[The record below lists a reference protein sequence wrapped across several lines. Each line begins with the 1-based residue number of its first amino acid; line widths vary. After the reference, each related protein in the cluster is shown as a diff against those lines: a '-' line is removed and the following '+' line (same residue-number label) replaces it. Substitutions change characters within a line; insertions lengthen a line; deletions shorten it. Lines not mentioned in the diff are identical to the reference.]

1 MCPFPKY
8 IHQPQGGVEQFEDGI
23 EGPKGAVG
31 NYASPSYAPTRVYNR
46 AAVMVASMMSGVNG
60 TGRGLAPSM
69 GRGAGRSRGNI
80 WNMGHVGGLAI
91 SQQSSAVSEQF
102 QDASEWQPPEVDPEL
117 LEEYSHLFEEHGIPR
132 GDVDLGRDTARTIIM
147 SNPQGLV
154 SDPVLTFNR
163 DIGGQP
169 EFVLQIAKQWADM
182 GRNVIIVARDFKIDD
197 EDTQRKNRTD
207 NQVISREFYE
217 PNKAYLN
224 APPRVERF
232 TNNTDPGKGN
242 VWSIRIP
249 STGGPV
255 REHWNYDDMA
265 IRSPSPY
272 GTMTDRGRFVWK
284 VDLWSH
290 LPELSEATTVIGQLS
305 GTDVIV
311 GNWADGMGLAA
322 NVAARLGIP
331 AAHIVHAPAF
341 QKLNTSAIGG
351 RKQIKELDPLE
362 YEIKRLKKQIQELEQ
377 SGTPDMEQIGVQK
390 QSLSPKQM
398 KIRAQKQRINFL
410 QMKIRVLAK
419 EVKRLKDL
427 DRPLPYDA
435 DLLSNTEFVA
445 RTRLAHELYS
455 LAAGNHEIA
464 NSPDEYEDFIK
475 HIRNFPLMTPESQTT
490 FTPAGAAPIF
500 YRERGD
506 YDYTEEDE
514 KLYKYKPG
522 VAAEQTQ
529 MGKEIIEKY
538 GLEEKKN
545 ILFWGRKTPEKGADR
560 MAEVI
565 AELHNMGYTD
575 MKALIIGSG
584 THIVVE
590 KAKQLGLKVNEKDD
604 EGGPDLDIIM
614 VGPQRH
620 PTIKVLIDR
629 SLAFTSFSLKE
640 AFGMS
645 IGEAM
650 ATGVPSLINRVT
662 GIAKFIEDQGQDNK
676 AGYIIDG
683 DNPKQSADILANLI
697 EDPELWERIGK
708 SGKEFAGQFTW
719 EGIAKKQLGIF
730 DCLRAEGA
738 SAKPSSQ
745 ALLPTWRGSSWSW
758 DAPMQQHLTDEA
770 ERFFAEFPAACVSQ
784 DERFV
789 VSVSGNQGVG
799 EFADLLARMMGRASL
814 VGQAIPV
821 DADPDHPVFQWG
833 IHHLLLQTKCK
844 EIDEVEVPSYTSM
857 LDRHYPYVPV
867 YLSGVDVI
875 VLESR
880 QPVRSDLVDFHFELR
895 DI

>member
-1 MCPFPKY
+1 MCPFQKY

-23 EGPKGAVG
+23 EDPRGAVG
-31 NYASPSYAPTRVYNR
+31 NYASPSYVSPRVSNR
-46 AAVMVASMMSGVNG
+46 AAVMEASMMSGVNG

-80 WNMGHVGGLAI
+80 WNMEHVGGLAV

-117 LEEYSHLFEEHGIPR
+117 LEEYSRLFEEHGIPR
-132 GDVDLGRDTARTIIM
+132 RYIDPGRDTARTIIM

-182 GRNVIIVARDFKIDD
+182 GCNVIIVARNFQIQE

-207 NQVISREFYE
+207 NQVIAREFYE

-232 TNNTDPGKGN
+232 TNNTDLDKGN

-255 REHWNYDDMA
+255 GEHRNYDDMA
-265 IRSPSPY
+265 IRSPSPH

-290 LPELSEATTVIGQLS
+290 LPELSEATTAIGQLS

-341 QKLNTSAIGG
+341 QKLNTSAIGE
-351 RKQIKELDPLE
+351 RKQIKEVNPLE
-362 YEIKRLKKQIQELEQ
+362 YKIKLIRKEIDELGQ
-377 SGTPDMEQIGVQK
+377 SETPDREQIEALRRRISLMQLEIQK
-390 QSLSPKQM
+390 
-398 KIRAQKQRINFL
+398 
-410 QMKIRVLAK
+410 LAR
-419 EVKRLKDL
+419 EVKHLKDQ
-427 DRPLPYDA
+427 DQPLPYDA

-455 LAAGNHEIA
+455 LSAGNHEIA
-464 NSPDEYEDFIK
+464 NSPDEYEDFVK

-490 FTPAGAAPIF
+490 FTPAGAASIF
-500 YRERGD
+500 YRGRGD
-506 YDYTEEDE
+506 YDYTEADE
-514 KLYKYKPG
+514 KLYKYPPG
-522 VAAEQTQ
+522 VAADQTQ
-529 MGKEIIEKY
+529 IGRDIIKKY
-538 GLEEKKN
+538 GLEEKKY

-560 MAEVI
+560 MVEVI
-565 AELHNMGYTD
+565 AELHDMGYAD

-584 THIVVE
+584 TDIVVE

-604 EGGPDLDIIM
+604 EGGKGLDIIM

-629 SLAFTSFSLKE
+629 ALAFTSFSIKE

-662 GIAKFIEDQGQDNK
+662 GIAKFIEDQNQDKK

-683 DNPKQSADILANLI
+683 DNPKQSAEILANLI
-697 EDPELWERIGK
+697 EDPGLWERIGK
-708 SGKEFAGQFTW
+708 GGQEFARQFTW
-719 EGIAKKQLGIF
+719 EGIAEKQLGIF
-730 DCLRAEGA
+730 DRLRAEGA
-738 SAKPSSQ
+738 RAKPSSQ
-745 ALLPTWRGSSWSW
+745 ALLPTWRGSAWSW
-758 DAPMQQHLTDEA
+758 DAPMQEHLAKEA
-770 ERFFAEFPAACVSQ
+770 NRFFAKLPVHRVSK
-784 DERFV
+784 DKRFV
-789 VSVSGNQGVG
+789 VSVSGNEGVG
-799 EFADLLARMMGRASL
+799 EFVDLLARMMGRADL

-821 DADPDHPVFQWG
+821 DADPDNPLSRWE
-833 IHHLLLQTKCK
+833 IHHLLLQAKCK
-844 EIDEVEVPSYTSM
+844 EIDEVEIPSYTSM
-857 LDRHYPYVPV
+857 LDRHYPYIPV

-880 QPVRSDLVDFHFELR
+880 QPVRSSLVDFHFELR
-895 DI
+895 DTCSRGKTICTTDI

>member
-1 MCPFPKY
+1 MCPVPKY
-8 IHQPQGGVEQFEDGI
+8 IRQPQGGVEQFEDGI
-23 EGPKGAVG
+23 EDTGGAVG
-31 NYASPSYAPTRVYNR
+31 NYASSSCASPGVSNR

-69 GRGAGRSRGNI
+69 GHGAGRSRNNV
-80 WNMGHVGGLAI
+80 WNMGHVGGLAV

-102 QDASEWQPPEVDPEL
+102 QDASEWQPPQVDTERMQ
-117 LEEYSHLFEEHGIPR
+117 EYSDLFETHGIPR
-132 GDVDLGRDTARTIIM
+132 GEVDPGRDTARTIIM

-182 GRNVIIVARDFKIDD
+182 GCNVIIVARDFQIHE
-197 EDTQRKNRTD
+197 EDTRRKNRTD
-207 NQVISREFYE
+207 NQVISREFYD

-224 APPRVERF
+224 APPRVEQF
-232 TNNTDPGKGN
+232 TDNTDPGKGN
-242 VWSIRIP
+242 VWSIRVP

-255 REHWNYDDMA
+255 RERRNYDDMA

-272 GTMTDRGRFVWK
+272 GAMTDRGRFVWK

-290 LPELSEATTVIGQLS
+290 LPELSEATTAIGQLS

-351 RKQIKELDPLE
+351 RKQIKEVNPLE
-362 YEIKRLKKQIQELEQ
+362 YKIKLIRKQIGELER
-377 SGTPDMEQIGVQK
+377 SETPDIDQIEALRRRISLMQLEIQK
-390 QSLSPKQM
+390 
-398 KIRAQKQRINFL
+398 
-410 QMKIRVLAK
+410 LAR
-419 EVKRLKDL
+419 EVKQLKDQ
-427 DRPLPYDA
+427 DQPLPYDA

-464 NSPDEYEDFIK
+464 NSPDEYEDFVK
-475 HIRNFPLMTPESQTT
+475 HIPNFALTTPESQTT

-500 YRERGD
+500 YRGRGD
-506 YDYTEEDE
+506 YDYTEADE
-514 KLYKYKPG
+514 KLYKYQPG
-522 VAAEQTQ
+522 VAAEQTKL
-529 MGKEIIEKY
+529 GKEIIEKY
-538 GLEEKKN
+538 GLEEKKY

-560 MAEVI
+560 MVEVI
-565 AELHNMGYTD
+565 AELHSMGYTD

-584 THIVVE
+584 TDIVVE

-604 EGGPDLDIIM
+604 EGGKGLDIIM
-614 VGPQRH
+614 VGPKRH

-629 SLAFTSFSLKE
+629 ALAFTSFSLKE

-662 GIAKFIEDQGQDNK
+662 GIAKFIEEQDQDKK

-683 DNPKQSADILANLI
+683 DNPEQSAHILASLI
-697 EDPELWERIGK
+697 EDPGLWGHIGK
-708 SGKEFAGQFTW
+708 GGQEFAKQFTW
-719 EGIAKKQLGIF
+719 EGIAKKQLEIF
-730 DCLRAEGA
+730 DRLRTEGA

-770 ERFFAEFPAACVSQ
+770 ERFFAEFPAACVSK

-789 VSVSGNQGVG
+789 VSVSGKEGVG
-799 EFADLLARMMGRASL
+799 EFADLLARMMGRSSL
-814 VGQAIPV
+814 GGQAIPV

-833 IHHLLLQTKCK
+833 IHHLLLQAKCK

-867 YLSGVDVI
+867 YLNGVDVI

-895 DI
+895 EI